1 MATHSTVLAWVI
13 PETEEP
19 GGLESTESQRVE
31 HDLSDSRAAA
41 TREIYRE
48 RMRRP
53 PLERVTSKS
62 RYGGDRIRAKCWLL
76 CRTQM
81 AAGAEG

>member
-41 TREIYRE
+41 ASI
-48 RMRRP
+48 
-53 PLERVTSKS
+53 
-62 RYGGDRIRAKCWLL
+62 
-76 CRTQM
+76 
-81 AAGAEG
+81 